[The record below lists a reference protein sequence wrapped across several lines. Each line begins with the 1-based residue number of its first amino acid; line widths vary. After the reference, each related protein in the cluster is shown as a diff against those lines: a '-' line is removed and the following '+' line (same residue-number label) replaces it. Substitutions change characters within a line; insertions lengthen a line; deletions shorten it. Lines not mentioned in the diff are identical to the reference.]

1 MRLVW
6 SEHAKNALKETAD
19 YILREYGHSV
29 KNQFLHDV
37 YHTTLLI
44 GRNPKMGKIE
54 KFKVDGKVQYR
65 SIVVNKL
72 NKIVYVIGA
81 GSIEIIAFWD
91 TRREPQME

>member
-1 MRLVW
+1 
-6 SEHAKNALKETAD
+6 
-19 YILREYGHSV
+19 
-29 KNQFLHDV
+29 
-37 YHTTLLI
+37 
-44 GRNPKMGKIE
+44 MGKIE